1 MDRKYNIDDASSG
14 KILEIANHFLA
25 RNLSLR
31 TFAKEYCD
39 FSHVNK
45 KKKLLTVL
53 PTINVLVSKQIKEK
67 LDESRAKNID
77 EDPLARIRTLSAID
91 LLLKEDLTIPKIAEY
106 LNSTEMTIYRDLTKR
121 APMME
126 EISPELQKEILL
138 RLQDHS
144 RYNLVN
150 KGRWF

>member
-25 RNLSLR
+25 RNLSLI

-39 FSHVNK
+39 FSHVTLR
-45 KKKLLTVL
+45 KKLLTVL

-150 KGRWF
+150 KGR

>member
-39 FSHVNK
+39 FSHVTLR
-45 KKKLLTVL
+45 KKLLTVL

-106 LNSTEMTIYRDLTKR
+106 LNSAEMTIYRDLTKR
-121 APMME
+121 APIME
-126 EISPELQKEILL
+126 EISPETQKEILL
-138 RLQDHS
+138 KLKDHS

-150 KGRWF
+150 KGR